1 MRLGARMIELSML
14 PGLWQNAGALGLLNP
29 VGVARNNDLATNM
42 LLQQRPRLQDIGWPS
57 VSNYVLVTIALRRI
71 GMPTALLQW

>member
-1 MRLGARMIELSML
+1 MKEVSIV
-14 PGLWQNAGALGLLNP
+14 PGLWQNAGALELLNP

-42 LLQQRPRLQDIGWPS
+42 LLQQRPRLQDMGWPS
-57 VSNYVLVTIALRRI
+57 AFSYVLVTIALRGF